1 MTNNL
6 SKGFA
11 GNGSPKPEK
20 PSPEVFGVLLKAAAG
35 RLGTDPE
42 TLRRRLESGELE
54 KSIMDSQPEN
64 EGMRKLKQAL
74 SDPETAKKL
83 LNDPR
88 AAALLKGKVK

>member
-6 SKGFA
+6 HKGLDNNNP
-11 GNGSPKPEK
+11 GK
-20 PSPEVFGVLLKAAAG
+20 PSPEVFGALLKAAAG

-54 KSIMDSQPEN
+54 KSIMDFKPEN

-74 SDPETAKKL
+74 SDPAAAKKL
-83 LNDPR
+83 LSDPR